1 MSPTLSVIVPVY
13 NAPAELQRC
22 LAALAA
28 SRYEHFDVLV
38 IDDGSTV
45 SVAAVVTAY
54 GFRSSRS
61 TGLRASPR
69 PQLRGRPGH
78 WAICRLYR
86 R

>member
-13 NAPAELQRC
+13 NAPAELQR
-22 LAALAA
+22 AWRPWAA

-54 GFRSSRS
+54 GFRS
-61 TGLRASPR
+61 LRLDGPEGPAR
-69 PQLRGRPGH
+69 ARNYGAAQVTT
-78 WAICRLYR
+78 ICRLYR